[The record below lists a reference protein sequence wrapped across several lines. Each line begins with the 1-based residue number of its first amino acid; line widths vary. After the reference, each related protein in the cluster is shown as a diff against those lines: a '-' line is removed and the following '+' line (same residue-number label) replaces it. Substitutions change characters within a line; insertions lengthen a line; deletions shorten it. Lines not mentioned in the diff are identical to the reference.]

1 MDEAA
6 STGTIVALVDE
17 QRDLGYVLDAAIE
30 MAADAPGTRL
40 ILFDASGASRPD
52 DRAGQTGASLYS
64 PEELEQLERPEIAR
78 QVRDARLRGIDTWA
92 SLFPVPGL
100 EPMME
105 FARSCGADV
114 VLLPEEL
121 GDPIVLERL
130 RGDAP
135 VDAEV
140 SATTSILVVPKQAPQ
155 V

>member
-1 MDEAA
+1 
-6 STGTIVALVDE
+6 
-17 QRDLGYVLDAAIE
+17 
-30 MAADAPGTRL
+30 
-40 ILFDASGASRPD
+40 
-52 DRAGQTGASLYS
+52 
-64 PEELEQLERPEIAR
+64 
-78 QVRDARLRGIDTWA
+78 
-92 SLFPVPGL
+92 
-100 EPMME
+100 ME
-105 FARSCGADV
+105 FARSCDADI